1 MDKDTIKH
9 FDDITLQTIL
19 LRIDEEIE
27 TGHNWPEA
35 MDQRQI
41 VVEEMARRAEI
52 NNLLLNK
59 K

>member
-1 MDKDTIKH
+1 MNKETIKH

-41 VVEEMARRAEI
+41 IIEEIARRSEEI
-52 NNLLLNK
+52 NNLLLK
-59 K
+59 